1 MTLLIVIVTFVFE
14 LNIWVDGKMQRSTII
29 FFVLALFGGF
39 ILFKVKY
46 EVVEI
51 EQKLA
56 QTEQQIAREKETI
69 HILKAEWSHLNE
81 PQRLK
86 KLAEKYLDIIPM
98 KTDQIVATLNDPK
111 NEDALMNFMPQ
122 PHLASV
128 KRIE

>member
-1 MTLLIVIVTFVFE
+1 
-14 LNIWVDGKMQRSTII
+14 MQRSTVL
-29 FFVLALFGGF
+29 FFLLALGVGF

-56 QTEQQIAREKETI
+56 LTQQQIEREKENI

-86 KLAEKYLDIIPM
+86 KLAEKYLDIVPM
-98 KTDQIVATLNDPK
+98 KTEQVAAVIKKNDFD
-111 NEDALMNFMPQ
+111 EDGSFKEGLPHS
-122 PHLASV
+122 HLASMKGV
-128 KRIE
+128 E

>member
-1 MTLLIVIVTFVFE
+1 
-14 LNIWVDGKMQRSTII
+14 MQRSTSI
-29 FFVLALFGGF
+29 FFTLALIGGF

-56 QTEQQIAREKETI
+56 EIEQQIAREKETI

-81 PQRLK
+81 PQRLQ

-98 KTDQIVATLNDPK
+98 KTEQIAAVINDNKDKGNLK
-111 NEDALMNFMPQ
+111 NLLPQ
-122 PHLASV
+122 PHLASM
-128 KRIE
+128 KGSE